1 MIKRFLT
8 VLFVINIFVAN
19 SFSVDLFKLFPAKG
33 ELPGWSFSDSI
44 KVFKGDDL
52 FNYVDGG
59 AEVFMEYGFKQVAT
73 SAFLDKNNNQMQVE
87 IYEMSDSAAAFGAY
101 SFYLNGQG
109 KVIKDVP
116 DGVFMDYYAV
126 FWKSNLLTVISLTNP
141 NDSLISA
148 ISSLAKIIFV
158 KMPPAVSMPS
168 LVSRFKDSGL
178 AEGYI
183 KFFKGNVS
191 LGNFYK
197 FIPGDAFKFKEG
209 IGYTISGAKIIV
221 LKYDS
226 DSFANSGLEE
236 TQKKMQDKNKEANFI
251 KLKDGFSFSDYRSN
265 KVWCRTFK
273 NFVIIMVDKSDS
285 GFNMY
290 FEKVSNTLASIN

>member
-1 MIKRFLT
+1 MIKRIFT
-8 VLFVINIFVAN
+8 ILFVINIFITN
-19 SFSVDLFKLFPAKG
+19 SFSIELFKLFPAKG
-33 ELPGWSFSDSI
+33 ELPGWSISDSI

-59 AEVFMEYGFKQVAT
+59 AEVFMEYGFNQLAT
-73 SAFLDKNNNQMQVE
+73 SAYLDKNNNQMQVE
-87 IYEMSDSAAAFGAY
+87 IYEMSDPDAAYGAY

-116 DGVFMDYYAV
+116 DGIFLDYYAV

-148 ISSLAKIIFV
+148 ISSLAKIIFL
-158 KMPPAVSMPS
+158 KMPFANEMPS
-168 LVSRFKDSGL
+168 LVSRFKDSRL

-236 TQKKMQDKNKEANFI
+236 TQKKMQDKNKDANFI
-251 KLKDGFSFSDYRSN
+251 KLNDGFSYSDYRSN
-265 KVWCRTFK
+265 NVWCRTFK
-273 NFVIIMVDKSDS
+273 NFIIIVVDKSDS
-285 GFNMY
+285 GFNIY
-290 FEKVSNTLASIN
+290 FEKVCNALVN